1 MEHLYSG
8 LETEGMKVLKCTLKL
23 QPHWEYQHDILTL
36 PPKRVTVPMDG
47 SDAKNVMFHGWKVM
61 QLALSGGRREGELV
75 MPVSFTI
82 GGPCTYNKE
91 DKKDFEIMMRSKEQS
106 LCMKIP
112 PNGNFDWP
120 DYRAFETCPGCCSRA
135 KPSSSG
141 RRYWLLF
148 QPALQHV
155 DASQNEGQATMA
167 IRMLCRLTC
176 QECLENMT
184 EDKYV
189 EVIQGNGD
197 VTVNV
202 PLLDVIEEQGP
213 ITWLSDGQMR
223 VRSINEDTC
232 LNAYTLYQTW
242 ENVR

>member
-1 MEHLYSG
+1 
-8 LETEGMKVLKCTLKL
+8 
-23 QPHWEYQHDILTL
+23 
-36 PPKRVTVPMDG
+36 
-47 SDAKNVMFHGWKVM
+47 
-61 QLALSGGRREGELV
+61 
-75 MPVSFTI
+75 
-82 GGPCTYNKE
+82 
-91 DKKDFEIMMRSKEQS
+91 
-106 LCMKIP
+106 
-112 PNGNFDWP
+112 
-120 DYRAFETCPGCCSRA
+120 
-135 KPSSSG
+135 
-141 RRYWLLF
+141 
-148 QPALQHV
+148 
-155 DASQNEGQATMA
+155 MA

-189 EVIQGNGD
+189 EVIQGGNNSD